1 MSEGRRISS
10 RRKVPTDRY
19 GDFVGPPLPRKP
31 RTQSA
36 NQTQVEESVSLGLTV
51 KSTTKQRRIDL
62 ESKREV
68 AKLESEHREVRKQ
81 HQTSELIA
89 SGLKKDVDG
98 VMEVI
103 LSLREKDEDDDREN
117 KIEQEEVK
125 LTKLIE
131 ALRSAEQ
138 DRDMKM
144 INLQFS
150 EEALNSKKAILQE
163 EAEVEKLE
171 VELEEEKEQQRKS
184 IEGLSKGDKVE
195 LISNWAAS
203 AGDHT
208 FAKLLEK
215 KMRISAQNQES
226 IPVDDLG
233 ATEKEKKV
241 QPDDDDELISVEEDA
256 ESEPEDREELEQLR
270 LRKLEPVTQKQPYE
284 KKGNGHRGQNKQER
298 AMVTTEKWE
307 RKGEQRKP
315 NKCTFCEDA
324 HAAWYCPKFK
334 DADVESRWSMVKEKN
349 ACYCCLTRGH
359 RTNECKRKRECRIDG
374 CNKLHNRLLHPD
386 NKEKNSRSESTLT
399 TQETVTPNE
408 AEITLCA
415 TQDAKV
421 NYNVIPTRRQ
431 ERSSD

>member
-103 LSLREKDEDDDREN
+103 LSLHEKDEDDDREN

-125 LTKLIE
+125 LTKLVE
-131 ALRSAEQ
+131 ALRTAEQ

-150 EEALNSKKAILQE
+150 EEALKSKKAILQE

-171 VELEEEKEQQRKS
+171 VELEEEEEQQRKS

-195 LISNWAAS
+195 LISNCAAS

-241 QPDDDDELISVEEDA
+241 QPDDDDDDDLISEEEDA
-256 ESEPEDREELEQLR
+256 ESEPEDREEFEQLR
-270 LRKLEPVTQKQPYE
+270 LRFARLIAMATALPHNQSVNSNKMMARQIQGRDLPTFTGKPEEWPPFITSYE
-284 KKGNGHRGQNKQER
+284 TSTKTCKFSDGENLIRLQR
-298 AMVTTEKWE
+298 CL
-307 RKGEQRKP
+307 KGEALKTVQ
-315 NKCTFCEDA
+315 
-324 HAAWYCPKFK
+324 
-334 DADVESRWSMVKEKN
+334 
-349 ACYCCLTRGH
+349 CLLV
-359 RTNECKRKRECRIDG
+359 DG
-374 CNKLHNRLLHPD
+374 KG
-386 NKEKNSRSESTLT
+386 
-399 TQETVTPNE
+399 VNE
-408 AEITLCA
+408 AIRKLRA
-415 TQDAKV
+415 RKLV
-421 NYNVIPTRRQ
+421 LI
-431 ERSSD
+431 